1 MFKNMPI
8 WCPKSGSW
16 SWFLIM
22 FGGPVWGS
30 ESGPEF
36 GPFLTYGNRNGCQK
50 QKLKTGP
57 RIYIFARPQT
67 GATPQPQPG
76 SRPLGHLAPSNTP
89 IKLEEIT
96 SESPQNLHAC
106 TLART
111 HARTHASTHART
123 HAPTRTPT
131 TSPPHPPHTHNHR
144 QHSTFCWDSPITHT
158 FPWPHASLGVQ
169 RRAPVNS
176 AECVYS
182 LAFLAKSVPWGANL
196 RQGPRELRHRLFPG

>member
-22 FGGPVWGS
+22 VGGPVLGS
-30 ESGPEF
+30 ESGPEL

-50 QKLKTGP
+50 QKPKTGP
-57 RIYIFARPQT
+57 RKYIFARPQT

-89 IKLEEIT
+89 IKLEEII

-111 HARTHASTHART
+111 RK
-123 HAPTRTPT
+123 
-131 TSPPHPPHTHNHR
+131 
-144 QHSTFCWDSPITHT
+144 
-158 FPWPHASLGVQ
+158 
-169 RRAPVNS
+169 
-176 AECVYS
+176 
-182 LAFLAKSVPWGANL
+182 KSVSLFRVA
-196 RQGPRELRHRLFPG
+196 RVARERPPAQTRHRLFDLACIFTALRVH